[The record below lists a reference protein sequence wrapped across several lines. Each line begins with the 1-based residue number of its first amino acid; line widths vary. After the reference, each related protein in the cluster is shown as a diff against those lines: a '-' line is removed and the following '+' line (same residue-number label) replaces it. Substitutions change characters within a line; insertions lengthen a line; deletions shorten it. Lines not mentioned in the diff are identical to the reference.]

1 MLPTRFVGGFHK
13 TLIGRGFRARL
24 QAAIGT
30 QIGPQAVEL
39 ALFFL
44 RQWAPQSRCRAVALD
59 L

>member
-1 MLPTRFVGGFHK
+1 M
-13 TLIGRGFRARL
+13 GFRVRL
-24 QAAIGT
+24 QAVIDS
-30 QIGPQAVEL
+30 QIAPQAVEL